1 MEMKPARRLRPLHW
15 VVIDLFALLIVVG
28 WAMTTYALAVE
39 SWKPFGPVTPSYWP
53 ILAFPVAV
61 AVICFIAVLLGWQ
74 LNAMGLIGTEAVHRP
89 EPRAADVPTPP
100 STPAA
105 VLVRDQEERAGV
117 PLPRGT
123 GGRKRP
129 FATAGR

>member
-1 MEMKPARRLRPLHW
+1 MEMKPARRLQPLYW
-15 VVIDLFALLIVVG
+15 VAIDLLALLIVVG

-39 SWKPFGPVTPSYWP
+39 TWKPFGPVTPTYWP
-53 ILAFPVAV
+53 LLAFPVAL

-89 EPRAADVPTPP
+89 EFRAAGAPTPQ

-105 VLVRDQEERAGV
+105 APTRDREERAGE
-117 PLPRGT
+117 PLPIGT
-123 GGRKRP
+123 GERRRP